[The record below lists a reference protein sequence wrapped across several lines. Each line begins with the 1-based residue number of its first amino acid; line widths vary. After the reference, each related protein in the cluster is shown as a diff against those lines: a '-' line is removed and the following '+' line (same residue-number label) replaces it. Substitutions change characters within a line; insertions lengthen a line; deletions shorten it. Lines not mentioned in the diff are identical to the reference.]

1 MSITHTVLV
10 AVSSLPT
17 THLYDGEVADFS
29 IVADFEVDADAEVD
43 PGSRTDDVEI
53 CDSTLDDL
61 GEHFA
66 GALVGGHS
74 HARFMSRVQVLS
86 DHGGQFGGRDFVERV
101 SFFLVRVGERN
112 PAGVGLRQRCFDC
125 FIQEVVHS
133 TMLGRAH
140 GTFKRCA
147 NARVLLVEN
156 AFRHDR

>member
-86 DHGGQFGGRDFVERV
+86 DHGGAVRRARFRRTCLVLSCARRREESGRGWSE
-101 SFFLVRVGERN
+101 
-112 PAGVGLRQRCFDC
+112 A
-125 FIQEVVHS
+125 
-133 TMLGRAH
+133 TML
-140 GTFKRCA
+140 
-147 NARVLLVEN
+147 
-156 AFRHDR
+156 